1 MRMARMTIWMMV
13 AFISKNRDVGIHFL
27 KQLVTALSAQ
37 SRVAVKTNH
46 ANGCLAGH
54 SIDDSGRALVS
65 ETAAQLNGLYPFV
78 NQFEGHRFGFHLV
91 ARFNR
96 GQLDLRRDHSLPV
109 FLWINLRGQKH
120 KRCF

>member
-1 MRMARMTIWMMV
+1 MIV

-27 KQLVTALSAQ
+27 QQLVTALSAQ

-54 SIDDSGRALVS
+54 SIDDSGRTLVS
-65 ETAAQLNGLYPFV
+65 ETATQLNGLYPFV
-78 NQFEGHRFGFHLV
+78 DQFEGHRFGFLLV
-91 ARFNR
+91 ARLNR
-96 GQLDLRRDHSLPV
+96 GQLNLRRDRSLPV